1 MYPPPLTRSMLMS
14 ILRNRL
20 PFLSRLILA
29 ALAVLLAA
37 GCSAAKNDPP
47 VAVPAGSRENGM
59 LILSRA
65 DNNRTA
71 EVKTGERIMV
81 RLPANPSTGFSWAI
95 DETSRQLLALDST
108 AFVEATEAYVGAK
121 GWQTFTFTARQ
132 VGEVALK
139 LKYWRFW
146 EGDASVTERYAI
158 TLQIRD

>member
-1 MYPPPLTRSMLMS
+1 MPF
-14 ILRNRL
+14 IHNRL

-65 DNNRTA
+65 DNNRSA
-71 EVKTGERIMV
+71 EVKIGERIAV
-81 RLPANPSTGFSWAI
+81 RLPENPGAGFGWAI
-95 DETSRQLLALDST
+95 DETDRQRLALDST
-108 AFVEATEAYVGAK
+108 AFAEATEVYVGAR
-121 GWQTFTFTARQ
+121 GQRIFTFTARQ

-146 EGDASVTERYAI
+146 EGDASVTERYAV
-158 TLQIRD
+158 TLKIRD